1 MRIGAFCTLI
11 LHIYYGVGY
20 CVVYFRLGLTT
31 TFKKINESQLHTF
44 FVYTHL
50 GARWQFMR
58 TMFYT
63 VILEN
68 DLATKTLDDVKRL
81 IASIPR
87 KKLKDLR
94 YYDLYQPGDS
104 CLGLY
109 FIESPDR
116 KMLYIGKAT
125 SRTVCERVAA
135 HFDSRA
141 AAILNSLPKK
151 VFQKTYGPIDPSD
164 VDLHN
169 IISGLK
175 DWTIA
180 VLFVEV
186 NNEIRTQKLISK
198 TESML
203 IFDLQPCNGGNCING
218 TNRKNPISTT
228 TLIGQLIL
236 IP

>member
-1 MRIGAFCTLI
+1 MC
-11 LHIYYGVGY
+11 
-20 CVVYFRLGLTT
+20 
-31 TFKKINESQLHTF
+31 
-44 FVYTHL
+44 
-50 GARWQFMR
+50 
-58 TMFYT
+58 YT

-68 DLATKTLDDVKRL
+68 DLSLKTLDDVKQL
-81 IASIPR
+81 MPSIPR
-87 KKLKDLR
+87 KKLSDLR
-94 YYDLYQPGDS
+94 YYDLYQPEDR

-109 FIESPDR
+109 FIESPDK

-125 SRTVCERVAA
+125 SRTACDRLGA
-135 HFDSRA
+135 HFDCRV

-151 VFQKTYGPIDPSD
+151 VFQKLYGQANKQTEPTDD
-164 VDLHN
+164 DLHK
-169 IISGLK
+169 IINGLK

-180 VLFVEV
+180 VLFVEAGDV
-186 NNEIRTQKLISK
+186 TRTEKLISK

-228 TLIGQLIL
+228 TPIGQLTP

>member
-1 MRIGAFCTLI
+1 MAI
-11 LHIYYGVGY
+11 
-20 CVVYFRLGLTT
+20 
-31 TFKKINESQLHTF
+31 Q
-44 FVYTHL
+44 
-50 GARWQFMR
+50 R
-58 TMFYT
+58 TMCYT

-68 DLATKTLDDVKRL
+68 DLASKTLDDVKRL